1 MNHKMLPIVSA
12 ILILTVLLGASPFT
26 YAVSLRYT
34 TLPTLLVTTIPQDNQ
49 KLEKGIIILGTHA
62 IAAATHDNP
71 PKSPRQTCTYD
82 PDLATTTLPLCG
94 GADGVFDLMSQ
105 HKILVTYNGQPIIW
119 PVAGAGVNI
128 FCNFLEK
135 DKVNVVAD
143 PKDGKGKQGTWE
155 NLMTKLVDVSDH
167 FTCKARWKAPAVGM
181 LESAGVLD
189 VYYSGDGSNFYIADT
204 ILVVTATYAIGRS
217 VVWGAEMQD
226 ICVLGWA
233 IDNHVA
239 TAESALGSHIAKSD
253 GTNHYIWPNAMGD
266 FVGCEE
272 LALAQRDYA
281 GILLPQDQDPLS
293 TV

>member
-1 MNHKMLPIVSA
+1 MLPIVSA
-12 ILILTVLLGASPFT
+12 ILILTILLGASPFT

-49 KLEKGIIILGTHA
+49 KLEKGIIILGTYGL
-62 IAAATHDNP
+62 AADVHNNVP
-71 PKSPRQTCTYD
+71 GSSPRDTCTYD
-82 PDLATTTLPLCG
+82 PTKVSATLPACDE
-94 GADGVFDLMSQ
+94 ADLMSQ

-128 FCNFLEK
+128 ICNLLEK
-135 DKVNVVAD
+135 DKVNVVTD
-143 PKDGKGKQGTWE
+143 PKTGTGKQGTYE

-167 FTCKARWKAPAVGM
+167 FTCKVRWKAPAVGM

-189 VYYSGDGSNFYIADT
+189 VYYSGVASNYYIADT

-233 IDNHVA
+233 IDGTDVAQGTPA
-239 TAESALGSHIAKSD
+239 TAPEEIAKSD
-253 GTNHYIWPNAMGD
+253 GTTHYIWPNAMGS

-281 GILLPQDQDPLS
+281 GILLPQSTDPLS
-293 TV
+293 LV